1 MAKPTEI
8 FGSMVFNDAVMRER
22 LPKAT
27 YQALRESVYSGS
39 ELNVDIANVVAAEMK
54 NWALE
59 KGATHYAH
67 WFQPL
72 TGITAEKHDSFIAPV
87 GDGTVIME
95 FSGKELIK
103 GESDGSS
110 FPSGGMRATFEARGY
125 TNWDPTSYAF
135 IKDKTLCIPT
145 AFCAYGGEALD
156 EKTPLLRSME
166 AIGNQAM
173 RIMKIMGRDDVKKI
187 TTNVGAEQEYFLV
200 DKATCEARPDLVYC
214 GRTLLGAKPPKRQEM
229 DDHYFGAIQPRIK
242 LFMEELNEEL
252 WKVGILSKTQHN
264 EAAPS
269 QHEMAPIFTETS
281 LALDHNQLTMEILA
295 KVAKRHDLIC
305 LLHEKPFVGVNGSGK
320 HTNWSISTDT
330 GENLLKP
337 GKNPENNKVFL
348 IILAA
353 VMKAVDDYQDLLRVS
368 VATAGNDHRLGAHEA
383 PPAIVSM
390 FLGDELDHVIE
401 SIVTGQELT
410 KLKKKIMELGAMALP
425 GVVKDTTDRNRTSP
439 FAFTGNKFEF
449 RMTGSQQS
457 IGDACFVLNTIVAES
472 FRQFADRLEGSEN
485 MEQAVDDLIK
495 EVFTKHQRIVF
506 NGDNYTEEWEKEAEA
521 RGLLNL
527 RNTVEAAPALI
538 DEKNVELF
546 KRHGIF
552 SEVESR
558 ARYEIKLE
566 EYAKLRNIEAL
577 TMIDM
582 TRRNILP
589 AVSSYS
595 NDLANAALAK
605 KELGIDPRAEVQLLS
620 EISDHAAEL
629 LDKINEL
636 EKAVEETEGMAL
648 TEQAPVFLN
657 DVLPKMEALRKV
669 SDKLETL
676 TAEEYWPYP
685 GYGELLFSTK

>member
-1 MAKPTEI
+1 MAKPSEI
-8 FGSMVFNDAVMRER
+8 FGSLVFNDAVMRER

-173 RIMKIMGRDDVKKI
+173 RIMKLMGRDDVKKI
-187 TTNVGAEQEYFLV
+187 TTNVGAEQEYFLI
-200 DKATCEARPDLVYC
+200 DKTACEARPDLVYC

-320 HTNWSISTDT
+320 HTNWSISTDK

-353 VMKAVDDYQDLLRVS
+353 VMQAVDDYQDLLRVS

-383 PPAIVSM
+383 PPAIISM

-410 KLKKKIMELGAMALP
+410 KLKKKMLELGAMALP

-449 RMTGSQQS
+449 RMPGSQQS

-472 FRQFADRLEGSEN
+472 FRQFADRLEGSED
-485 MEQAVDDLIK
+485 MDAAVDALIK

-521 RGLLNL
+521 RGLHNM
-527 RNTVEAAPALI
+527 RNTVDAAPALI
-538 DEKNVELF
+538 DEKNIELF

-552 SEVESR
+552 SEIESR

-582 TRRNILP
+582 TRKNILP
-589 AVSSYS
+589 AVSAYS
-595 NDLANAALAK
+595 NDLANTAIAK
-605 KELGIDPRAEVQLLS
+605 KELGVNPRAEIQLLS
-620 EISDHAAEL
+620 EISDLQADL
-629 LDKINEL
+629 LDKINAL
-636 EKAVEETEGMAL
+636 ESAVDSTESFTL
-648 TEQAPVFLN
+648 TEQAPIFLK
-657 DVLPKMEALRKV
+657 DVLPKMEELRAV
-669 SDKLETL
+669 ADKLETL
-676 TAEEYWPYP
+676 TAEEYWPFP
-685 GYGELLFSTK
+685 SYGDLLFSTK

>member
-59 KGATHYAH
+59 KGATHFAH

-187 TTNVGAEQEYFLV
+187 TTNVGAEQEYFLI
-200 DKATCEARPDLVYC
+200 DKTTCEARPDLVYC

-305 LLHEKPFVGVNGSGK
+305 LLHEKPFIGVNGSGK
-320 HTNWSISTDT
+320 HTNWSISTDK

-353 VMKAVDDYQDLLRVS
+353 VMQAVDDYQDLLRVS

-383 PPAIVSM
+383 PPAIISM

-449 RMTGSQQS
+449 RMPGSQQS

-485 MEQAVDDLIK
+485 MEEAVDELIK
-495 EVFTKHQRIVF
+495 EVFTKHQRIIF
-506 NGDNYTEEWEKEAEA
+506 NGDNYTDEWEKEAEA
-521 RGLLNL
+521 RGLCNF
-527 RNTVEAAPALI
+527 RNTVDAAPALI
-538 DEKNVELF
+538 DEKNIDLF

-552 SEVESR
+552 SEIESR

-582 TRRNILP
+582 TRKNILP
-589 AVSSYS
+589 AVSSYC
-595 NDLANAALAK
+595 NDLANTALAK
-605 KELGIDPRAEVQLLS
+605 KELGVNPKTEVQLLT
-620 EISDHAAEL
+620 EISDLSAEM
-629 LDKINEL
+629 LDKINAL
-636 EKAVEETEGMAL
+636 EAAVETTEGL
-648 TEQAPVFLN
+648 TLTDQAPIFLKE
-657 DVLPKMEALRKV
+657 VLPKMEELRVV
-669 SDKLETL
+669 SDKLEKL
-676 TAEEYWPYP
+676 TAEEFWPFP
-685 GYGELLFSTK
+685 SYGDLLFSTK

>member
-1 MAKPTEI
+1 
-8 FGSMVFNDAVMRER
+8 MVFNDAVMRER

-252 WKVGILSKTQHN
+252 WKVGILSKTKHN

-449 RMTGSQQS
+449 RGS
-457 IGDACFVLNTIVAES
+457 A
-472 FRQFADRLEGSEN
+472 
-485 MEQAVDDLIK
+485 
-495 EVFTKHQRIVF
+495 
-506 NGDNYTEEWEKEAEA
+506 
-521 RGLLNL
+521 
-527 RNTVEAAPALI
+527 
-538 DEKNVELF
+538 
-546 KRHGIF
+546 
-552 SEVESR
+552 
-558 ARYEIKLE
+558 
-566 EYAKLRNIEAL
+566 
-577 TMIDM
+577 
-582 TRRNILP
+582 
-589 AVSSYS
+589 
-595 NDLANAALAK
+595 
-605 KELGIDPRAEVQLLS
+605 
-620 EISDHAAEL
+620 
-629 LDKINEL
+629 
-636 EKAVEETEGMAL
+636 
-648 TEQAPVFLN
+648 
-657 DVLPKMEALRKV
+657 
-669 SDKLETL
+669 
-676 TAEEYWPYP
+676 
-685 GYGELLFSTK
+685 

>member
-187 TTNVGAEQEYFLV
+187 TTNVGAEQEYFLI
-200 DKATCEARPDLVYC
+200 DKTTCEARPDLVYC

-320 HTNWSISTDT
+320 HTNWSISTDK

-353 VMKAVDDYQDLLRVS
+353 VMQAVDDYQDLLRVS

-383 PPAIVSM
+383 PPAIISM

-449 RMTGSQQS
+449 RMPGSQQS

-485 MEQAVDDLIK
+485 MEEAVDELIK
-495 EVFTKHQRIVF
+495 EVFTKHQRIIF
-506 NGDNYTEEWEKEAEA
+506 NGDNYTDEWEKEAEA
-521 RGLLNL
+521 RGLCNF
-527 RNTVEAAPALI
+527 RNTVDAAPALI
-538 DEKNVELF
+538 DEKNINLF

-582 TRRNILP
+582 TRKNILP
-589 AVSSYS
+589 AVSSYC
-595 NDLANAALAK
+595 NDLANTALAK
-605 KELGIDPRAEVQLLS
+605 KELGVNPKTEVQLLT
-620 EISDHAAEL
+620 EISDLSAEM
-629 LDKINEL
+629 LDKINAL
-636 EKAVEETEGMAL
+636 EAAVETTEGLAL
-648 TEQAPVFLN
+648 TEQAPIFLKE
-657 DVLPKMEALRKV
+657 VLPKMEELRVV
-669 SDKLETL
+669 SDKLEKL
-676 TAEEYWPYP
+676 TAEEFWPFP
-685 GYGELLFSTK
+685 SYGDLLFSTK